1 MSMDNNFEI
10 LEQEID
16 RLVAALSQLREEN
29 YQLKEQ
35 LNESI
40 SLQKKTQDELELLRQ
55 HEKEL
60 KTVKDNHEAV
70 RDRIKGLLER
80 LNKIDSNI

>member
-10 LEQEID
+10 LEQEVD

-29 YQLKEQ
+29 DRLKEQ

-40 SLQKKTQDELELLRQ
+40 SLQEKTQDELELLRQ

-60 KTVKDNHEAV
+60 KTVKNNHEAV

-80 LNKIDSNI
+80 LNKIDSHI

>member
-1 MSMDNNFEI
+1 M
-10 LEQEID
+10 
-16 RLVAALSQLREEN
+16 
-29 YQLKEQ
+29 KEQ

-40 SLQKKTQDELELLRQ
+40 SLQEKAQDELELLRQ

-60 KTVKDNHEAV
+60 KTVKNNHEAV

-80 LNKIDSNI
+80 LNKIDSHI

>member
-1 MSMDNNFEI
+1 MDNNFEI
-10 LEQEID
+10 LEQEVD

-29 YQLKEQ
+29 DQLKQQ

-40 SLQKKTQDELELLRQ
+40 SLQEKAQDELELLRQ

-80 LNKIDSNI
+80 LNKIDSHI

>member
-1 MSMDNNFEI
+1 MDNNFEV
-10 LEQEID
+10 LEQEVD
-16 RLVAALSQLREEN
+16 RLVAALSQLRKEN
-29 YQLKEQ
+29 DQLKEQ

-40 SLQKKTQDELELLRQ
+40 SLQEKTQDELELLRQ

-60 KTVKDNHEAV
+60 KTVEDSHEAV
-70 RDRIKGLLER
+70 KDRIKGLLER

>member
-10 LEQEID
+10 LEQEVD

-29 YQLKEQ
+29 DQLKQQ

-40 SLQKKTQDELELLRQ
+40 SLQEKAQDELELLRQ

-60 KTVKDNHEAV
+60 KTVKNNHEAV

-80 LNKIDSNI
+80 LNKIDSHI

>member
-1 MSMDNNFEI
+1 MDNNFEV
-10 LEQEID
+10 LEQEVD
-16 RLVAALSQLREEN
+16 RLVAALSQLRKEN
-29 YQLKEQ
+29 DQLKEQ

-40 SLQKKTQDELELLRQ
+40 SLQEKTQDELELLRQ

-60 KTVKDNHEAV
+60 KTVEDSHEAV
-70 RDRIKGLLER
+70 KDRVKGLLER

>member
-1 MSMDNNFEI
+1 MDNNFEI
-10 LEQEID
+10 LEQEVD

-29 YQLKEQ
+29 DRLKEQ

-40 SLQKKTQDELELLRQ
+40 SLQEKAQDELELLRQ

-60 KTVKDNHEAV
+60 KTVKNNHEAV

-80 LNKIDSNI
+80 LNKIDSHI

>member
-10 LEQEID
+10 LEQEVD

-29 YQLKEQ
+29 DRLKEQ

-40 SLQKKTQDELELLRQ
+40 SLQEKAQDELELLRQ

-60 KTVKDNHEAV
+60 KTVKNNHEAV

-80 LNKIDSNI
+80 LNKIDSHI

>member
-1 MSMDNNFEI
+1 MSMDNNFEV
-10 LEQEID
+10 LEQEVD
-16 RLVAALSQLREEN
+16 RLVAALSQLRKEN
-29 YQLKEQ
+29 DQLKEQ

-40 SLQKKTQDELELLRQ
+40 SLQEKTQDELELLRQ

-60 KTVKDNHEAV
+60 KTVEDSHEAV
-70 RDRIKGLLER
+70 KDRIKGLLER

>member
-29 YQLKEQ
+29 DQLKEQ

>member
-29 YQLKEQ
+29 DQLKEQ

-70 RDRIKGLLER
+70 RERIKGLLER

>member
-1 MSMDNNFEI
+1 MDNNFEI

-29 YQLKEQ
+29 DQLKEQ

>member
-1 MSMDNNFEI
+1 MSMDNNFEV
-10 LEQEID
+10 LEQEVD
-16 RLVAALSQLREEN
+16 RLVEALSQLREEN
-29 YQLKEQ
+29 EQLKEQ
-35 LNESI
+35 LNEST

-55 HEKEL
+55 HEREL

-70 RDRIKGLLER
+70 RERIKGLLER